1 MTHGG
6 FGYGER
12 NSDGVAVLD
21 FTVTFDLNIVNP
33 LFKRRIT

>member
-12 NSDGVAVLD
+12 NSGGVALLD
-21 FTVTFDLNIVNP
+21 FAVAFDMRIVNS
-33 LFKRRIT
+33 LLRRIT